1 MDALYDVVWLLDGI
15 MGIFF
20 KAVIIILALSFLS
33 KHFLTNGVFRI
44 LLILIK
50 CNSI

>member
-20 KAVIIILALSFLS
+20 KAVIIILALTFLS
-33 KHFLTNGVFRI
+33 KQKGVDI
-44 LLILIK
+44 EK
-50 CNSI
+50 QT